1 MRNISLPSFAG
12 RLWFLSWAL
21 LVLLS
26 PQAHAQRIP
35 HAYDSQYKTIRAIL
49 EQPESQ
55 MDLGAIKLTI
65 DQMIDPAT
73 DKAALLKQLDTMVSE
88 VKASF
93 PIGASNL
100 DKFKTLRDY
109 LHRPPLTSG
118 RQPFLYNLADDL
130 NPRAKLLSVYL
141 STRKGNC
148 VSMPLL
154 FVILGQRLEIPVT
167 ITTAPQHLYVKF
179 RGDNGLWF
187 GVEATNG
194 GGWAEDPWQAKQFP
208 TLTPQAIASG
218 IYMQP
223 LTKKETVAVI
233 VDSLLGDYEAN
244 KSNEADEARIR
255 LAQLALEYY
264 PKDIDAMIHA
274 YLGYRG
280 LRQRL
285 FIDKYPQPSDIPV
298 SLRPRFEQL
307 DNGWQYWGNKAKAL
321 GFQAPTPATEAAYR
335 ERIERARAGG
345 KNQ

>member
-1 MRNISLPSFAG
+1 MRSISLPSFAG

-21 LVLLS
+21 LALLP
-26 PQAHAQRIP
+26 PQAHAQRIT
-35 HAYDSQYKTIRAIL
+35 HAYDSQYKIIRAIL

-55 MDLGAIKLTI
+55 MDLGVIKLTI

-73 DKAALLKQLDTMVSE
+73 DKAALLRQLDVMALE
-88 VKASF
+88 IKALF
-93 PIGASNL
+93 PLGASNL

-109 LHRPPLTSG
+109 LYRPSSISG

-130 NPRAKLLSVYL
+130 NPSARLLSVYL
-141 STRKGNC
+141 NTRKGNC

-154 FVILGQRLEIPVT
+154 FVILGQKLGIPVT

-194 GGWAEDPWQAKQFP
+194 GSWAEDPWQEKQFP
-208 TLTPQAIASG
+208 TLTPRAIASG

-223 LTKKETVAVI
+223 LTRKETATVI
-233 VDSLLGDYEAN
+233 IDSLLGDYEAH

-255 LAQLALEYY
+255 LALLALEYY

-285 FIDKYPQPSDIPV
+285 FIDKYPQTSDIPM

-321 GFQAPTPATEAAYR
+321 GFQAPTPATKAAYR
-335 ERIERARAGG
+335 ERIQRARAGG
-345 KNQ
+345 ITQ

>member
-1 MRNISLPSFAG
+1 
-12 RLWFLSWAL
+12 
-21 LVLLS
+21 
-26 PQAHAQRIP
+26 
-35 HAYDSQYKTIRAIL
+35 
-49 EQPESQ
+49 
-55 MDLGAIKLTI
+55 MDLGVIKLTI

-73 DKAALLKQLDTMVSE
+73 DKAALLRQLDVMALE
-88 VKASF
+88 IKALF
-93 PIGASNL
+93 PLGASNL

-109 LHRPPLTSG
+109 LYRPSSISG

-130 NPRAKLLSVYL
+130 NPSARLLSVYL
-141 STRKGNC
+141 NTRKGNC

-154 FVILGQRLEIPVT
+154 FVILGQKLGIPVT

-194 GGWAEDPWQAKQFP
+194 GSWAEDPWQEKQFP
-208 TLTPQAIASG
+208 TLTPRAIASG

-223 LTKKETVAVI
+223 LTRKETATVI
-233 VDSLLGDYEAN
+233 IDSLLGDYEAH

-255 LAQLALEYY
+255 LALLALEYY

-285 FIDKYPQPSDIPV
+285 FIDKYPQTSDIPM

-321 GFQAPTPATEAAYR
+321 GFQAPTPATKAAYR
-335 ERIERARAGG
+335 ERIQRARAGG
-345 KNQ
+345 ITQ

>member
-1 MRNISLPSFAG
+1 MHVLSVTQFFG
-12 RLWFLSWAL
+12 RLFLCSAL
-21 LVLLS
+21 ATLS
-26 PQAHAQRIP
+26 SAAVAQRTTQ
-35 HAYDSQYKTIRAIL
+35 AYGTHYKTLQAIL

-55 MDLGAIKLTI
+55 MDLAVIKVTV
-65 DQMIDPAT
+65 DQMIEPAT
-73 DKAALLKQLDTMVSE
+73 DKAGLLKQLDAMVSE

-93 PIGASNL
+93 PISASNL

-109 LHRPPLTSG
+109 LYRPPLTSG

-130 NPRAKLLSVYL
+130 NPKAKLLSVYL
-141 STRKGNC
+141 GTRKGNC

-154 FVILGQRLEIPVT
+154 FVILGQKLGIPVT

-194 GGWAEDPWQAKQFP
+194 GGWAEDPWQQKQFP

-223 LTKKETVAVI
+223 LTKKETAAVI
-233 VDSLLGDYEAN
+233 IDSLLGDYEAH
-244 KSNEADEARIR
+244 KSTEADEARIR
-255 LAQLALEYY
+255 LAMLALEYY
-264 PKDIDAMIHA
+264 PKNIDAMVHA
-274 YLGYRG
+274 YLGYKA

-345 KNQ
+345 SGR